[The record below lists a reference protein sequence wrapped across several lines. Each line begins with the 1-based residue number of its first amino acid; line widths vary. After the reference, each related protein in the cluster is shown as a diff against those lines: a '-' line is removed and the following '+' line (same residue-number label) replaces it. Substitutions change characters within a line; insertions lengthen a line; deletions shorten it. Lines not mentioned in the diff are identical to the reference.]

1 MLDKIPETAYLTL
14 RLPEGILSN
23 MKTTIALL
31 SLIFVS
37 TVAAAPISSDLPVVG
52 NSLPPCENSLPPSEN
67 TLPPSD
73 N

>member
-1 MLDKIPETAYLTL
+1 M
-14 RLPEGILSN
+14 GHNQSS
-23 MKTTIALL
+23 MKSTIALL

-37 TVAAAPISSDLPVVG
+37 CVAEASIFGSLPTAG
-52 NSLPPCENSLPPSEN
+52 NSLPPCENSLPPCEN